1 MFPMHQEMYSVQNT
15 DELIECD
22 IVFQTTNKSDIN
34 GPEAWRDMPEN
45 LPGWIL
51 TGMLNLY

>member
-1 MFPMHQEMYSVQNT
+1 MNTLGRVVITFLMHQEMYSVQNT

-34 GPEAWRDMPEN
+34 GPEV
-45 LPGWIL
+45 
-51 TGMLNLY
+51 